1 MTLNKAKN
9 GKELTIS
16 IAGRVDTVT
25 SPELEKLI
33 QAEIGDIESLVLDLK
48 EMDYISSAGLRVLL
62 AAHKTMSKK
71 NGMKVKNAGAD
82 VMEIF
87 EVTGF
92 SDILDIV

>member
-33 QAEIGDIESLVLDLK
+33 QSEIGDIESLVLDLK

>member
-48 EMDYISSAGLRVLL
+48 DMDYISSAGLRVLL